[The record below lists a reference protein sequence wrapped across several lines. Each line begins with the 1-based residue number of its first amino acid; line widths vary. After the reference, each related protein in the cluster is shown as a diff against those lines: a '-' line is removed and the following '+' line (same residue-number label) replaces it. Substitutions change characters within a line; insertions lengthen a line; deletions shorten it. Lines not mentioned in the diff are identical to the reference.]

1 MTDLLTLLGEN
12 FAWDNSTCRARRIA
26 RHISG
31 LNSRSTQSQ
40 PRTARLRVSAYVC
53 VT

>member
-31 LNSRSTQSQ
+31 
-40 PRTARLRVSAYVC
+40 
-53 VT
+53 